1 MLIFYKGLQF
11 PIHNGFQ
18 FQDMDFWLTE
28 SGVLSF
34 LESSGDFGLPN
45 PESEGPIGE
54 PVGRH

>member
-1 MLIFYKGLQF
+1 M
-11 PIHNGFQ
+11 HNGFEL
-18 FQDMDFWLTE
+18 QDMDFWLTE

-45 PESEGPIGE
+45 PESEGPLDE